1 MKKRAT
7 IRDVAKRAGVAPM
20 TVSRVVNN
28 KGYVSDATRQKVE
41 QAVAELDYIPNQL
54 SRSLRSQRT
63 NTIGLIISDITNPYW
78 TTVTRGIEDACS
90 EFGWNVILTH
100 SDEQSQKLNQA
111 VHSLLQR
118 QMDGILLVPTVDSIE
133 SVQRIQRQGIPLVL
147 LDRSLP
153 DVNVPVV
160 KNDIALGVAE
170 AMTYLM
176 QLGHRRFGVIVGE
189 KDSPGNLPIRQGI
202 RQVVEQHGTHPQ
214 SLLVRHAGHTQND
227 GYETMRILLTE
238 TQERVTAILAGNN
251 QLAMGVISGLLDS
264 GYRVPD
270 DVSVVGIG
278 ELPSLPFIQPFL
290 TTIIPYPYRLG
301 VQSARKLI
309 ETIQHGDH
317 AKRDDVVLPVEFVE
331 RQSCAPL
338 KQNPS

>member
-1 MKKRAT
+1 
-7 IRDVAKRAGVAPM
+7 M

-41 QAVAELDYIPNQL
+41 QAVVELDYIPNQL

-100 SDEQSQKLNQA
+100 SDEQGTKLNQA

-118 QMDGILLVPTVDSIE
+118 QMDGILLVPTANSFE
-133 SVQRIQRQGIPLVL
+133 SVQRIQRQAIPLVL
-147 LDRSLP
+147 IDRSLP
-153 DVNVPVV
+153 KVNVPVV
-160 KNDIALGVAE
+160 KCDIVSGVEE
-170 AMTYLM
+170 AMTHLL
-176 QLGHRRFGVIVGE
+176 QLGHRRIGVIVGE
-189 KDSPGNLPIRQGI
+189 KDSPANWSIRQGI
-202 RQVVEQHGTHPQ
+202 RQAVEKHEAHPQ
-214 SLLVRHAGHTQND
+214 SLLVRHAGHTIND
-227 GYETMRILLTE
+227 GYETMRTLLTE
-238 TQERVTAILAGNN
+238 TQAKVTAILAGNN

-309 ETIQHGDH
+309 ELIQYGKH
-317 AKRDDVVLPVEFVE
+317 AKRDDVVLPVEFIE
-331 RQSCAPL
+331 RQSCASP